1 MKVKFI
7 LFLFFSIWL
16 SLIVRVFFL
25 SVESNSYYERLS
37 YKNTVKIEQIA
48 PVRGEI
54 VDINNRPIAINK
66 LGFKIQLAPHLGQ
79 KKNQHIFDQEINT
92 LMTLLPNLDREKM
105 IKEYKKTDSY
115 YNHNFIDIVEF
126 VSYEDIMPVYS
137 ILNLR
142 ENINIVS
149 SPKRHYPY
157 NDIASHSIGYV
168 ARASKSEVEEE
179 ELLGLIGYT
188 GKTGIE
194 KYYNTYLQGLAGKR
208 EIKVNANNQE
218 VEELSVEKAVEDRK
232 LILNIDIELQKYIS
246 SLFEG
251 KAGAVVVMGVD
262 GAILAAGSFPEYDLN
277 TFVSGISSQTW
288 EKLSTSLDKPFT
300 NKLIHGLYPP
310 GSTIKTGLGLLYIN
324 SPEIGPNWGV
334 YCTASMP
341 LGSRVFRCWKK
352 DGHGSV
358 DIRKA
363 IRESCDDYFYKG
375 SLKLGIE
382 KMSEGLTRYGLGRK
396 TGVDLP
402 NEFIGTVPSREWKR
416 KKHNQPWYIGETV
429 NTSIGQGD
437 FLTTPLQ
444 MTRFTALMATG
455 KLPYPSYANMLGL
468 QQVKPRYEE
477 VLDED
482 ELKKLPIIQ
491 KAMYEVCN
499 SPGGTGVNYI
509 HSKVK
514 IAGKTGTAQVVGIL
528 QNIKNRQHEHEMEYY
543 TRSHA
548 WFTTYGPYE
557 NPQYT
562 VTVLIEHGGHGG
574 AATGKIVSNI
584 YDKLLELGYIKD
596 LQDQSSSQ

>member
-1 MKVKFI
+1 MRIKFI
-7 LFLFFSIWL
+7 LFVFLSLWL
-16 SLIVRVFFL
+16 ALIVRVFFL

-66 LGFKIQLAPHLGQ
+66 LGFKIQLAPHLGL
-79 KKNQHIFDQEINT
+79 KKNQHIFEEEINT
-92 LMTLLPNLDREKM
+92 LMKLLPSLDREKM
-105 IKEYKKTDSY
+105 IKEYKKADSY

-126 VSYEDIMPVYS
+126 VSYEEIIPVYS

-157 NDIASHSIGYV
+157 NEIASHSIGYV
-168 ARASKSEVEEE
+168 ARANKNEVEEE

-218 VEELSVEKAVEDRK
+218 VEELSVERAVEDRK

-262 GAILAAGSFPEYDLN
+262 GAVLAASSFPEYDLN
-277 TFVSGISSQTW
+277 TFVSGISSEVW
-288 EKLSTSLDKPFT
+288 EKFSTSLDKPFT

-310 GSTIKTGLGLLYIN
+310 GSTIKTGLGLLYIT
-324 SPEIGPNWGV
+324 SPEIGPNWSV

-358 DIRKA
+358 EIKKA
-363 IRESCDDYFYKG
+363 IRESCDDFFYKG
-375 SLKLGIE
+375 SLKLGID

-437 FLTTPLQ
+437 YLTTPLQ

-455 KLPYPSYANMLGL
+455 RLPYPSYANMLGL
-468 QQVKPRYEE
+468 QSVKPRYEE
-477 VLDED
+477 VLNED
-482 ELKKLPIIQ
+482 ELKKLPTIQ

-499 SPGGTGVNYI
+499 SPGGTGVNYL

-528 QNIKNRQHEHEMEYY
+528 QNIKNRQLEHEMEYY

-557 NPQYT
+557 NPQYA

-574 AATGKIVSNI
+574 AATGKIVSSI

-596 LQDQSSSQ
+596 QQDHSSLQ